1 MHEVSSFVDVISEIG
16 RFHGKDYLNRL
27 VSKLASLIG
36 ADHVYISRL
45 GDNEMVSVVAGWES
59 GQLNSDF
66 SYPLATTPC
75 YELVAKGACVYNL
88 DLKPNFPN
96 DQFIFDADL
105 NSYIGLA
112 LTDVKGN
119 KIGILTALYHGE
131 ISDQERTIG
140 IFEIVGIRASA
151 ELERLSYENNL
162 LKSNEELLNTNREFS
177 LFKKIVQSSDN
188 GIVVT
193 DSQYKIISSNP
204 AFSEITQVTSQDL
217 SGSTY
222 RFSEFFQKFNK
233 FEKKI
238 LTDPRLSKTLEVTKI
253 SMSYTEGPEVDRSV
267 FFCRD
272 ITEEKKAND
281 ILSHYAKFDALTS
294 LSSRFSYSELVNQHI
309 YEQPGTLKSI
319 IVFSIDNFKS
329 INETMG
335 HIVGDELL
343 KTIANKL
350 YLPGLTV
357 PPGRVGG
364 NEFSI
369 FVDCIDRDC
378 VIKFL
383 DEIYQRV
390 SGDTKIL
397 GVSIPVTIS
406 AGSAFYP
413 DNASDVEDLINCAS
427 QALTQSKKMGPNN
440 HTFFLPQLKTIS
452 DRFSTV
458 YQKLATLLAGDKLN
472 VNYQAIVDLNSGVV
486 CGAEALARW
495 TDSELGCISPVEFI
509 EVAEQTGLI
518 YQLGEQV
525 FRQAAEFSSHL
536 KHDCKINIPISVN
549 CSPCEILNKP
559 ELHKNKFSLLKKL
572 NIDVDSIHI
581 ELTENVMVED
591 KNLAVE
597 RMVALSESGF
607 SLSIDDFGTGF
618 SSLSYLKDYPFDV
631 LKIDRSFISDISSD
645 EGSRNIVRI
654 IIDLAKSFNVKVI
667 AEGVSNKEQL
677 DILTTMGCDMAQGF
691 YFHRPES
698 GNDFSARL
706 QQLENLKLGS
716 EIGFSPS
723 FNENTMSTNYK
734 FRVS

>member
-1 MHEVSSFVDVISEIG
+1 MPEVSSFVDVISEIG

-27 VSKLASLIG
+27 VTKLASLIS

-45 GDNEMVSVVAGWES
+45 NDNEMVSVVAGWES
-59 GQLNSDF
+59 GQLNSGF

-75 YELVAKGACVYNL
+75 YELVAEGSCVYNL
-88 DLKPNFPN
+88 NLKPNFPD

-112 LTDVKGN
+112 LKDVNGN

-131 ISDQERTIG
+131 IVEQERAIG
-140 IFEIVGIRASA
+140 IFEVVGIRASA
-151 ELERLSYENNL
+151 ELERVSYETNL
-162 LKSNEELLNTNREFS
+162 IRSNEQLLNTNREFS
-177 LFKKIVQSSDN
+177 LFKRIVQSSDN

-193 DSQYKIISSNP
+193 DSNYKIISSNP
-204 AFSEITQVTSQDL
+204 AYSEISQTSSADL
-217 SGSTY
+217 IGSIY
-222 RFSEFFQKFNK
+222 RFSNIFHPLKK
-233 FEKKI
+233 FEKKVV
-238 LTDPRLSKTLEVTKI
+238 TDARLSKVLEVTKI
-253 SMSYTEGPEVDRSV
+253 SMSYVEGLEVDRSV

-272 ITEEKKAND
+272 ITEESKAND

-294 LSSRFSYSELVNQHI
+294 LSTRFSYSELVNQHI
-309 YEQPGTLKSI
+309 RDQPETLKSI

-335 HIVGDELL
+335 HVVGDELL
-343 KTIANKL
+343 RAVANKL
-350 YLPGLTV
+350 YLSGLTV

-369 FVDCIDRDC
+369 FVDCNDRDC
-378 VIKFL
+378 VVKFL
-383 DEIYQRV
+383 KEIYQRV
-390 SGDTKIL
+390 CGDTKIL

-413 DNASDVEDLINCAS
+413 DDARDVEDLINCAS
-427 QALTQSKKMGPNN
+427 QALTQSKTIGPNN
-440 HTFFLPQLKTIS
+440 HTFFLPQLKTTS

-458 YQKLATLLAGDKLN
+458 YQKLSSLLAADKLN
-472 VNYQAIVDLNSGVV
+472 VHYQAIVDLNSSVI

-495 TDSELGCISPVEFI
+495 TDPDLGYMSPVEFV
-509 EVAEQTGLI
+509 EVAEKTGLI

-536 KHDCKINIPISVN
+536 THACKINIPISVN
-549 CSPCEILNKP
+549 CSPCEILNHP
-559 ELHKNKFSLLKKL
+559 ESHTNKFLLLKKL
-572 NIDVDSIHI
+572 NVDVDSMHI

-591 KNLAVE
+591 KKLAVE
-597 RMVALSESGF
+597 RMIELSESGF

-645 EGSRNIVRI
+645 KGSRNIVRI

-667 AEGVSNKEQL
+667 AEGVSTKEQL
-677 DILTTMGCDMAQGF
+677 DVLKTMGCDMAQGF
-691 YFHRPES
+691 YFHKPES
-698 GNDFSARL
+698 CSDFGARL
-706 QQLENLKLGS
+706 QKLDQLKIDAVENSTSSIAEGALGIES
-716 EIGFSPS
+716 RSR
-723 FNENTMSTNYK
+723 MS
-734 FRVS
+734 